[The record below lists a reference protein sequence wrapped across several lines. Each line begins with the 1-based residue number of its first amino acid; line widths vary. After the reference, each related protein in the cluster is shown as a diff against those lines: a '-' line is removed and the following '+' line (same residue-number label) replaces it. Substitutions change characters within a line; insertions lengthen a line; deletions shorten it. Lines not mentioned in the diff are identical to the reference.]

1 MELFYYLIKS
11 ASILGLF
18 YVVYWFA
25 LRRHTWFIANR
36 QYLIFGILAALL
48 LPLVEFTQTVYVPA
62 PDLMP
67 STSFAGTPLMVT
79 EQAPVATAEPFDWV
93 LLAVSLY
100 LIGCLAGLIRFSYQ
114 SWSLLRVLKQG
125 NYEKHNKFYYVKTNQ
140 NIAPFSFFKYLV
152 YNPELHSAEELEMI
166 LQHERAHAQGWHS
179 VDVLLSNLLTIV
191 HWLNPVAWLY
201 KKSIIQN
208 LEYIADQQTVREVP
222 SKTAY
227 QLALVKAST
236 GAQHLALSNS
246 FYQSFIKNRIVMLNA
261 NQSRKI
267 KKWRLLLILPL
278 LVGFMYSFNVNTE
291 VAYLE
296 NEEAAAATAVTPSF
310 LIDKFSTQADI
321 DAVEAYFASNHPEVT
336 IEFSK
341 EKWIDNTLT
350 AYQMEVNFPQ
360 STSGGGKLVD
370 ERTDEAVIPRLISFN
385 EGPEILIEHPDPDRQ
400 DYIVVNEEG
409 LSIFDPEIEAQ
420 FDEFYEKSQENSS
433 AVQASSVVS
442 GTEVVNTTLKV
453 DDAATFPDYLFI
465 INEKPWISEDFPE
478 GKVLTTPGYL
488 EFLEPEEGIEK
499 FGQTGADGVVVVHG
513 KASFVDENLP
523 NTTGIELSEVKVM
536 ITANMTRAELD
547 EKIAYLSENYDIEL
561 VVEQLDYNAD
571 GMITQIE
578 ISYSRAGNSGHYS
591 INNDDKAIDD
601 IVLIFGEDG
610 SMSSMSGG
618 NRADARLEARKAA
631 MEARKTAMEAR
642 KLARA
647 DMLEARKAEME
658 ARKAEMKALREARE
672 AELATMSDAQ
682 RAEMEA
688 KVAELKAREKALAAE
703 QRALA
708 RTSSTVNGRRAS
720 GYARR
725 TNSRTTATV
734 SSYGV
739 SDVYI
744 TKNTTDAEL
753 EQIKKELAA
762 EGVSFTFKRVR
773 RNAAG
778 QITGIKI
785 ILDNNKGS
793 RSSTQVSGEDNGIDD
808 IHLEY

>member
-1 MELFYYLIKS
+1 MELFYYLIRS

-18 YVVYWFA
+18 YLVYWFA

-36 QYLIFGILAALL
+36 QYLLSGILAALF
-48 LPLVEFTQTVYVPA
+48 LPLVEFTQTVYLPA
-62 PDLMP
+62 PELIS
-67 STSFAGTPLMVT
+67 STNFIGTPISIT
-79 EQAPVATAEPFDWV
+79 EQSAIAQPEPFDWA
-93 LLAVSLY
+93 LLTISIY
-100 LIGCLAGLIRFSYQ
+100 FIGCLAGLIRFSYQ
-114 SWSLLRVLKQG
+114 SWSLVRVLKQG
-125 NYEKHNKFYYVKTNQ
+125 NYTKKNGFYYVETTQ
-140 NIAPFSFFKYLV
+140 HLEPFSFFKYLV
-152 YNPELHSAEELEMI
+152 YNPNLHNEEELEMI
-166 LQHERAHAQGWHS
+166 LEHERAHAKGWHTL
-179 VDVLLSNLLTIV
+179 DVLISNLLTIV
-191 HWLNPVAWLY
+191 HWLNPVAWWY

-208 LEYIADQQTVREVP
+208 LEYIADQQTVREIS

-236 GAQHLALSNS
+236 GAQYLALSNS

-278 LVGFMYSFNVNTE
+278 LVGFMYSFNVNTKF
-291 VAYLE
+291 AYLDKE
-296 NEEAAAATAVTPSF
+296 PGVSDVTAVPSF
-310 LIDKFSTQADI
+310 LVDKHSTAADLEI
-321 DAVEAYFASNHPEVT
+321 IENFFAENHPDVI

-360 STSGGGKLVD
+360 SNSGGGKLID
-370 ERTDEAVIPRLISFN
+370 ERTDEAVTPRLISYN

-420 FDEFYEKSQENSS
+420 FEEFYEESQENTS

-442 GTEVVNTTLKV
+442 GTEIVNTTIEV
-453 DDAATFPDYLFI
+453 DKTATNPDYLFI
-465 INEKPWISEDFPE
+465 INEKPWRSEDFPE
-478 GKVLTTPGYL
+478 GKVLTTPGHI
-488 EFLEPEEGIEK
+488 EFFEPKEAMTEY
-499 FGQTGADGVVVVHG
+499 GQTGPDGLIVVHG
-513 KASFVDENLP
+513 LAKFEDAVTS
-523 NTTGIELSEVKVM
+523 NTTAAGLSEVKVM

-610 SMSSMSGG
+610 SMQSYSGG
-618 NRADARLEARKAA
+618 QVANASSVARRAASEARKQATD
-631 MEARKTAMEAR
+631 ARR
-642 KLARA
+642 LARA
-647 DMLEARKAEME
+647 DQLEARKAEMAAKRDELRLLQE
-658 ARKAEMKALREARE
+658 AKKAEIEAMTDSQKAEMKAEIAALRAKE
-672 AELATMSDAQ
+672 
-682 RAEMEA
+682 RAI
-688 KVAELKAREKALAAE
+688 AAE
-703 QRALA
+703 QRAIANTRRSNA
-708 RTSSTVNGRRAS
+708 RAR
-720 GYARR
+720 GYARSSNR
-725 TNSRTTATV
+725 GRIATV
-734 SSYGV
+734 TSSVV

-744 TKNTTDAEL
+744 TKYTTDADL
-753 EQIKKELAA
+753 AQIKKELAA
-762 EGVSFTFKRVR
+762 EGVSFSYKRVK

-778 QITGIKI
+778 EITGIKI
-785 ILDNNKGS
+785 TLDNNEGS
-793 RSSTQVSGEDNGIDD
+793 RSSTQVSGKEDGIDD

>member
-1 MELFYYLIKS
+1 MELFYYLLKS

-18 YVVYWFA
+18 YVVYWIA

-36 QYLIFGILAALL
+36 QYLVSGILAALV
-48 LPLVEFTQTVYVPA
+48 LPLIEFTQTVYLPA
-62 PDLMP
+62 PELVP
-67 STSFAGTPLMVT
+67 VTTFTGTPVAIT
-79 EQAPVATAEPFDWV
+79 EQVAAVQVESFNWA
-93 LLAVSLY
+93 LLAIILY
-100 LIGCLAGLIRFSYQ
+100 LIGCLAGLIRFGYQ

-125 NYEKHNKFYYVKTNQ
+125 HYKKHNDFYYVKTTQ
-140 NIAPFSFFKYLV
+140 NIAPFSFFKFLV

-296 NEEAAAATAVTPSF
+296 NEEATAVTPSF

-321 DAVEAYFASNHPEVT
+321 EAVEAYFTNNHPEVT

-360 STSGGGKLVD
+360 SNSGGGKLVD
-370 ERTDEAVIPRLISFN
+370 ERTEEAVIARLISFK

-420 FDEFYEKSQENSS
+420 LDK
-433 AVQASSVVS
+433 
-442 GTEVVNTTLKV
+442 
-453 DDAATFPDYLFI
+453 TFPKKESAETTSTSNQTASVIGDTKIVSTSFTLNDKESTPNYLFI
-465 INEKPWISEDFPE
+465 INEKPWKSEDLPE
-478 GKVLTTPGYL
+478 GKILTAKGPI
-488 EFLEPEEGIEK
+488 EFFEPEEAMATY
-499 FGQTGADGVVVVHG
+499 GQTGPDGLIVVHG
-513 KASFVDENLP
+513 LAKFEDAVTS
-523 NTTGIELSEVKVM
+523 NTTAAGLSEVKVM

-561 VVEQLDYNAD
+561 VVKQLNYNAD
-571 GMITQIE
+571 GMISQIE

-631 MEARKTAMEAR
+631 LEARKAEMEAR
-642 KLARA
+642 KL
-647 DMLEARKAEME
+647 ARKAEME

-672 AELATMSDAQ
+672 AELAAMSDTQ

-688 KVAELKAREKALAAE
+688 RVAELKAREKALAAE

-708 RTSSTVNGRRAS
+708 RTSTTVNGRRTS

-734 SSYGV
+734 SGYGV

-762 EGVSFTFKRVR
+762 EGVSFTYKRVR

-778 QITGIKI
+778 EITGIKI
-785 ILDNNKGS
+785 TLDNNKGS
-793 RSSTQVSGEDNGIDD
+793 RSSTQVSGENDGIDD